1 MLEGLD
7 HTVQLSLWRHCRIVS
22 NEQIII
28 VALLVCVPVHVAVPG
43 PVSDLSATPGVVQL
57 TISWTAPSEPNGVIT
72 MYQVTHNST
81 GVLNYTNTSATQLTL
96 RDLPP
101 NTAVEYSVRAYT
113 IIGPGEPVSNI
124 ASTMDICECTS
135 SLMQF
140 FYHISLAQISIRVV
154 SVVSVSSTSVRVI
167 WTPLNEPVVDH
178 YTVHYT
184 LVGSGGKRRQVS
196 SGTVTF
202 PASASSGAVSGLQ
215 EGQQYQ
221 FSVSVSLTVN
231 GQTYTSTPGEPFN
244 ALTGKHDLC
253 IAKCLLTLLE
263 IVYLNKVNFKII
275 AVSINSNVCT
285 TIYQKPLLTSS
296 TVFTTVMPSSFP
308 PSLTSSCLSYSAGLG
323 AVSVI
328 MITSLIGNLVFVI
341 GCVLLRRKYIS
352 SPGSKK

>member
-43 PVSDLSATPGVVQL
+43 PVSDLSAAPGVVQL

-96 RDLPP
+96 RDLSP

-124 ASTMDICECTS
+124 TSTTDDIRE
-135 SLMQF
+135 
-140 FYHISLAQISIRVV
+140 FYKDNFEWNAFTHVMLYSCSAQISIV
-154 SVVSVSSTSVRVI
+154 SVDPVNSTAVSVTWISTS
-167 WTPLNEPVVDH
+167 LSGSVVDH
-178 YTVHYT
+178 YTVHYSR
-184 LVGSGGKRRQVS
+184 LNGSGIVI

-202 PASASSGAVSGLQ
+202 PVSASSGVVSGLQ

-221 FSVSVSLTVN
+221 FSVSVSLLIN

-244 ALTGKHDLC
+244 AMTGTVCIHSGVIVDLC
-253 IAKCLLTLLE
+253 SDC
-263 IVYLNKVNFKII
+263 
-275 AVSINSNVCT
+275 VC
-285 TIYQKPLLTSS
+285 
-296 TVFTTVMPSSFP
+296 
-308 PSLTSSCLSYSAGLG
+308 
-323 AVSVI
+323 
-328 MITSLIGNLVFVI
+328 
-341 GCVLLRRKYIS
+341 
-352 SPGSKK
+352 